1 MRVQYQLFLSVQ
13 QPKMKCCAATR
24 DFEAVNHTGKV
35 HYLLPTEHESMRRK
49 KKKYAR
55 ILDTMMVVSEDITTK
70 ADIQEIFSFHYKA
83 LLTYFQLEV
92 NSLQSLSSTWTAIFL
107 YPQSLR

>member
-1 MRVQYQLFLSVQ
+1 MKVQYQLFLSVQ

-24 DFEAVNHTGKV
+24 GFEVVNHIGKV
-35 HYLLPTEHESMRRK
+35 YYLLPAEHENIRKK

-55 ILDTMMVVSEDITTK
+55 ILDTMMVMAEEITTK
-70 ADIQEIFSFHYKA
+70 AHTQEILNSHDKA

-92 NSLQSLSSTWTAIFL
+92 HSLQSLSST
-107 YPQSLR
+107 